1 MTQKNKFQK
10 NYKLQGS
17 QINKYQIITYQVTK
31 CRWAIGHKQVT
42 KIKRSSY
49 SIIQKKEVVAYAERI
64 KWW

>member
-17 QINKYQIITYQVTK
+17 QINKYQIITHQVNK
-31 CRWAIGHKQVT
+31 HRWAIGHKQVT
-42 KIKRSSY
+42 KIKCSSY
-49 SIIQKKEVVAYAERI
+49 SINQKKEVVVYAERI